1 MLGVVGQQ
9 CLANNVASIYTGLY
23 ASTPW
28 TLLVFFCHVFSKWT
42 PEDDKLLLDVVRV
55 VGVGNWARGTF
66 IKINRSF

>member
-9 CLANNVASIYTGLY
+9 CCAS
-23 ASTPW
+23 AAWP
-28 TLLVFFCHVFSKWT
+28 LLVFLCHVFSKWT

-66 IKINRSF
+66 IKINHSF

>member
-23 ASTPW
+23 ASAPW

-66 IKINRSF
+66 IKIYHSF